1 MDQSSPEH
9 YPIADFLKWHKE
21 DSILLNPQFQRGSV
35 WTPAARTYLVD
46 TVLRGYPI
54 PKILMR
60 TSIDRASHR
69 IFREVVDGQQR
80 LQSII
85 DFGNDKLILGTRAGN
100 FAGKTY
106 STLPEELQM
115 KFLAYKITG
124 EQLINATDDDVLEVF
139 ARINSYSVPV
149 IEPELRNAAYDTDFK
164 WSIYNKVRQ
173 WHDFWGLG
181 VLSQRERVRMLD
193 QSLMAEMYGVIMNGV
208 TDGGQ
213 PRITKLYKAM
223 THFPDQTEVEQKVDD
238 VLEILTRQILPN
250 IKGEALCKAPHVLV
264 LFAAVANEMFGIPA
278 GDLELTNTERHPG
291 ALSRIDLAVENILFL
306 NDVFKSD
313 DPPAN
318 WQRFWRASKTTT
330 HRISSRKVRFEEFS
344 RALLPVHIGG

>member
-9 YPIADFLKWHKE
+9 YPIADFLKWKQE

-35 WTPAARTYLVD
+35 WTPAARTYLID
-46 TVLRGYPI
+46 TILRGYPI

-85 DFGNDKLILGTRAGN
+85 DFGNDKLILGSRAGK
-100 FAGKTY
+100 FSGMTY

-115 KFLAYKITG
+115 RFLAYKITG
-124 EQLINATDDDVLEVF
+124 EQLINATDEDVLEVF

-164 WSIYNKVRQ
+164 WSVYNKVRE
-173 WHDFWGLG
+173 WHAFWDLG
-181 VLSQRERVRMLD
+181 VLSPRDRVRMHD
-193 QSLMAEMYGVIMNGV
+193 QSLMAEMYGVIMRGV

-213 PRITKLYKAM
+213 PKITRLYKAM
-223 THFPDQTEVEQKVDD
+223 TSFPEQTEVEEKVDS
-238 VLEILTRQILPN
+238 VLDALTREILPSL
-250 IKGEALCKAPHVLV
+250 KGEPLCKAPHALMI
-264 LFAAVANEMFGIPA
+264 FAAVANALHGIPQGELEE
-278 GDLELTNTERHPG
+278 GDNIRQPQ
-291 ALSRIDLAVENILFL
+291 ALSRMDVVVENLLFL
-306 NDVFKSD
+306 NEIFKTD
-313 DPPAN
+313 EPPAR
-318 WQRFWRASKTTT
+318 WQRFWRDSKTTT
-330 HRISSRKVRFEEFS
+330 HRIASRKVRFRAFS
-344 RALLPVHIGG
+344 EALLPSHIGG